1 MLAASVALK
10 ERHMLE
16 RSNCLLIPRCLPV
29 PKSQKIVNLAL
40 SPAMILSREGI
51 DAGVD
56 ADVADK
62 EIWSLHKVIR
72 QFARTNN
79 MQ

>member
-1 MLAASVALK
+1 M
-10 ERHMLE
+10 
-16 RSNCLLIPRCLPV
+16 
-29 PKSQKIVNLAL
+29 IVNLAL

-62 EIWSLHKVIR
+62 EIGSLHKVIR